1 MKGIVDRFE
10 GDRVL
15 IEIESDGGIL
25 EFDRELFP
33 QDLKEGDVV
42 EYVKDKFVINEEET
56 KERKKYINNLFNSLI
71 DKSEQP

>member
-56 KERKKYINNLFNSLI
+56 KEKKKIYKQPIQLFN
-71 DKSEQP
+71 

>member
-10 GDRVL
+10 EDRVL

-33 QDLKEGDVV
+33 QNLEEGDVV
-42 EYVKDKFVINEEET
+42 EYIRDKFVINEEET
-56 KERKKYINNLFNSLI
+56 KKRKKYINNLFNSLI
-71 DKSEQP
+71 DKSE

>member
-71 DKSEQP
+71 DKSE